1 MALITDYASL
11 QTAITDNLA
20 RSDLASF
27 APDFIQMAENWLN
40 YGSDNSEALRCR
52 EMEAVTSLPP
62 TAGVCTLPS
71 DYIEYRRVTEETGV
85 RRPLSFITP
94 DMAEI
99 NYPSRSSG
107 LGEKFTIIG
116 SSLYTFPLVSNN
128 VELVYYQ
135 ALPALSDSNTSNW
148 LLEKS
153 PSTYLRAALVQ
164 AAEFIKNDE
173 EAAKQAQMARSLIA
187 GLNKSDQMGKY
198 ARAGVTPRGVTP

>member
-1 MALITDYASL
+1 MPITTYTQL
-11 QTAITDNLA
+11 QQAIADNLA
-20 RSDLASF
+20 RSDLTSF
-27 APDFIQMAENWLN
+27 LPDFVTMAENWLN

-71 DYIEYRRVTEETGV
+71 DYIEYRRVTEVAGV

-135 ALPALSDSNTSNW
+135 ALPPLASNTSNW
-148 LLEKS
+148 LLAKS

-164 AAEFIKNDE
+164 AAEFLKNDQ
-173 EAAKQAQMARSLIA
+173 EAAKQAQMAISLVA
-187 GLNKSDQMGKY
+187 GLNRSDQMGKY
-198 ARAGVTPRGVTP
+198 ARAGVTPRGITP

>member
-1 MALITDYASL
+1 MPITTYNEL
-11 QTAITDNLA
+11 QTAIADNLA
-20 RSDLASF
+20 RSDLTSF
-27 APDFIQMAENWLN
+27 LPDFVMMAENWLN

-52 EMEAVTSLPP
+52 EMEAITSLPP

-71 DYIEYRRVTEETGV
+71 DYIEYRRVTEVAGV

-128 VELVYYQ
+128 VELTYYQ
-135 ALPALSDSNTSNW
+135 ALPPLASNTSNW
-148 LLEKS
+148 LLAKS

>member
-1 MALITDYASL
+1 MALITDYTSL
-11 QTAITDNLA
+11 QNAITDNLA
-20 RSDLASF
+20 RSDLVSF

-52 EMEAVTSLPP
+52 EMEAVTSLTP
-62 TAGVCTLPS
+62 TAGVCTLPT
-71 DYIEYRRVTEETGV
+71 DYIEYRRVTEVTGV

-135 ALPALSDSNTSNW
+135 ALPPLALNTSNW
-148 LLEKS
+148 LLAKS

-164 AAEFIKNDE
+164 AAEFLKNDQ
-173 EAAKQAQMARSLIA
+173 EAAKQAQMAMSLVA

-198 ARAGVTPRGVTP
+198 ARAGVTPRGITP